1 MPETAALQKPMTGF
15 HLKLIALTTMFIDH
29 IGAVFFPQVTL
40 LRVIGRIS
48 FPLYAFLIAEG
59 CRYTRN
65 RGRYAL
71 GLGAFALISELP
83 YDLALHPEFLEYGLW
98 GQNFLFQTN
107 IFYTM
112 FFAVA
117 GIHIFEVLRRR
128 SWKAQLAALGSFAG
142 VCLLSVLL
150 YNAGRSAHGGTWLL
164 YASHLAALS
173 YHPLLLW
180 ICCMLEKRSCEG
192 EKPSILSNI
201 LSAGPP
207 LLALLYA
214 NTYGASYA
222 GLGVL
227 LMFLLYLAKSR
238 RAQAGV
244 LTAWVLYYYGLQGV
258 GQVLQGYLSLPYML
272 GRVALAL
279 AAAAL
284 VYFAYN
290 GLRGKPVNKW
300 IFYAAYPVHLGILAA
315 LRAILNS

>member
-1 MPETAALQKPMTGF
+1 MTETAALQKPMTGF

-71 GLGAFALISELP
+71 GLGVFALISEIP

-117 GIHIFEVLRRR
+117 SVHIFEVLRRR

-150 YNAGRSAHGGTWLL
+150 YNAGRSAHGPAPPQPGPAPPAPACRADSGSPGAPAQHPEGRSSREPMLSIRRPGPSGSWPDRAGT
-164 YASHLAALS
+164 SAARPMRRS
-173 YHPLLLW
+173 W
-180 ICCMLEKRSCEG
+180 CCTGWHKG
-192 EKPSILSNI
+192 
-201 LSAGPP
+201 GP
-207 LLALLYA
+207 
-214 NTYGASYA
+214 
-222 GLGVL
+222 
-227 LMFLLYLAKSR
+227 
-238 RAQAGV
+238 
-244 LTAWVLYYYGLQGV
+244 
-258 GQVLQGYLSLPYML
+258 
-272 GRVALAL
+272 
-279 AAAAL
+279 AAAGQPTG
-284 VYFAYN
+284 Y
-290 GLRGKPVNKW
+290 
-300 IFYAAYPVHLGILAA
+300 
-315 LRAILNS
+315 

>member
-128 SWKAQLAALGSFAG
+128 SWKAQLAALGGFAG
-142 VCLLSVLL
+142 VYFLNLLL
-150 YNAGRSAHGGTWLL
+150 YNLWLAHESLWLF

-173 YHPLLLW
+173 YHPLLIW
-180 ICCMLEKRSCEG
+180 ICCMLEKRSCKE
-192 EKPSILSNI
+192 EKPDILSNI
-201 LSAGPP
+201 LAVGQ
-207 LLALLYA
+207 LLVALLYA
-214 NTYGASYA
+214 NSYGASYA